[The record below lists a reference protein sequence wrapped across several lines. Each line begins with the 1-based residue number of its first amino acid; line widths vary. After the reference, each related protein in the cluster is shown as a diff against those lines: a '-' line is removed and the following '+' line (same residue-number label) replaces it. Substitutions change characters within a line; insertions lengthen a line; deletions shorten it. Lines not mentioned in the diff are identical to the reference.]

1 MEPHAV
7 GTSRPLD
14 ALAQGGPTRA
24 YLAGA
29 AGCGM
34 RGLGAFLLECGW
46 QVWGADRKEFGAG
59 DPLVR
64 RGMTALEELE
74 APPPVS
80 LAVRSVAVPSSSP
93 AFAAACSSG
102 ARGMVYS
109 QLLGEISRLRPT
121 LAVAGSHGKT
131 TCTGWIAHGL
141 RLAGRD
147 PGFLVGGGVPQLGA
161 SAHWGGDDQPLVAES
176 CEFDRS
182 FHQLRPRW
190 TALINVGAEHPD
202 TYPGGLEEV
211 MEAFRH
217 FVGLLPADGQVYAGP
232 EAPSEL
238 AEATDAEWIQAEE
251 LGPEVEVGLPG
262 AHNRR
267 NAALVA
273 TVLRAAEVPEPVVLE
288 ALRSYRGAD
297 RRMEE
302 VGACG
307 QASVVSDYAHHPV
320 EVAATLQALEE
331 RYPGRRRVVAFQ
343 PHQARR
349 FTEFREDFVA
359 ALDRADALVLLPVY
373 RARDP
378 EDLMADVAEIRE
390 PLLARRERP
399 LRAVGGP
406 DEAELALRNW
416 IEPGDVVVCLGAG
429 DIDAFARRLAD

>member
-1 MEPHAV
+1 MKSQTV
-7 GTSRPLD
+7 GIRRPLD
-14 ALAQGGPTRA
+14 ALARGGACSA

-29 AGCGM
+29 GGCGM
-34 RGLGAFLLECGW
+34 RGLASFLLECGW
-46 QVWGADRKEFGAG
+46 QVWGADRKAFSAA

-64 RGMTALEELE
+64 SGLVPLTEHEP
-74 APPPVS
+74 PPPVT
-80 LAVRSVAVPSSSP
+80 LAVRSVAVPPSSP
-93 AFAAACSSG
+93 AFAAARRAG
-102 ARGMVYS
+102 PRGLVYS

-131 TCTGWIAHGL
+131 TCTAWIAHGL

-147 PGFLVGGGVPQLGA
+147 PGFLVGGEVPQLGA
-161 SAHWGGDDQPLVAES
+161 SAHWGEDRQPLVAES

-190 TALINVGAEHPD
+190 AALVNVDAEHPD
-202 TYPGGLEEV
+202 TYPGGLPEV

-217 FVGLLPADGQVYAGP
+217 FLGLLPADGQVYAGP
-232 EAPSEL
+232 EVPSEL
-238 AEATDAEWIQAEE
+238 AAATTAEWIQAEE
-251 LGPEVEVGLPG
+251 LDPATEVGLPG

-273 TVLRAAEVPEPVVLE
+273 TVLRAAEVPEPVIEE
-288 ALRSYRGAD
+288 ALRSYRGAA
-297 RRMEE
+297 RRLE
-302 VGACG
+302 VVGCCGGAT
-307 QASVVSDYAHHPV
+307 VVSDYAHHPV

-331 RYPGRRRVVAFQ
+331 RYPGRRRLVAFQ

-349 FTEFREDFVA
+349 FTEYREDFVA

-378 EDLMADVAEIRE
+378 EDLLADVAEIRQPLLDRRPR
-390 PLLARRERP
+390 PLLAVAG
-399 LRAVGGP
+399 L
-406 DEAELALRNW
+406 DEAAAILRRW
-416 IEPGDVVVCLGAG
+416 IAPGDLVVCLGAG